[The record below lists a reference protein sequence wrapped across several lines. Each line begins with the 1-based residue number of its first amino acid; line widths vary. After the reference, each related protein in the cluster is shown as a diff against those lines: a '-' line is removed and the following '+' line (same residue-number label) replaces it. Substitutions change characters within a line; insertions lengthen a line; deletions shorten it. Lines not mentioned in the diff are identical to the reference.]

1 MGAVD
6 VAAPAMNKCALI
18 LLTVVAGACAQCDPL
33 PNGDSC
39 DGQENQ
45 RFADPEDCSSYYV
58 CEAGCAKKMKCERDF
73 LFDTL
78 HEYCTYPLGVD
89 CGGRPCEDPVHC
101 ITTTAPPST
110 TPDCGHVIDCAD
122 LGNEGEEGYY
132 ADPYNCRK
140 YWHCYAGRSEHVM
153 CDGDLVFDVFN
164 IWCDYPDRVD
174 CGDRPICDECDNNCY
189 TMSPK
194 PPTTPDCGHLL
205 DCTDLA
211 DGWYADPYN
220 CKKYWHCVKGAGV
233 HYMCDDD
240 LYYNEDKIQCDYAD
254 RVDCG
259 DRPDC
264 DACDENCVTP
274 TTPPPDCGHIMDC
287 SNKPDGW
294 YADPYNCRKYWHCDH
309 GEGQHHMCEKNY
321 LYDPVHVW
329 CDYPERVNCGSR
341 PVCDECDRN
350 CS

>member
-1 MGAVD
+1 MG
-6 VAAPAMNKCALI
+6 
-18 LLTVVAGACAQCDPL
+18 
-33 PNGDSC
+33 
-39 DGQENQ
+39 
-45 RFADPEDCSSYYV
+45 
-58 CEAGCAKKMKCERDF
+58 
-73 LFDTL
+73 
-78 HEYCTYPLGVD
+78 
-89 CGGRPCEDPVHC
+89 DPVHC

-205 DCTDLA
+205 DC
-211 DGWYADPYN
+211 
-220 CKKYWHCVKGAGV
+220 
-233 HYMCDDD
+233 
-240 LYYNEDKIQCDYAD
+240 
-254 RVDCG
+254 
-259 DRPDC
+259 
-264 DACDENCVTP
+264 
-274 TTPPPDCGHIMDC
+274 

-294 YADPYNCRKYWHCDH
+294 YADPYNCRKFWHCDH

-329 CDYPERVNCGSR
+329 CDYPERVNCGGR
-341 PVCDECDRN
+341 PVCDECDNN